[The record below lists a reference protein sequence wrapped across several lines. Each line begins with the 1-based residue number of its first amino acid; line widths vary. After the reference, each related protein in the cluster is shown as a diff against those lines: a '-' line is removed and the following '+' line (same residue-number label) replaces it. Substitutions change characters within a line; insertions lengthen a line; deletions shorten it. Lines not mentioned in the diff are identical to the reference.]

1 VLNNNILKITIIQ
14 SDMKKFLR
22 IFLLVVFVGLILGTM
37 GYLWSKSRKK
47 PVVYELKSPFISDVI
62 KKTVATGSVVPRKE
76 IEIKPKVSG
85 IVEEVYIEA
94 GQHVRK
100 GDLIARVK
108 IIPNMVELNNAESR
122 LNKAKINY
130 EDSKSIYE
138 RQKKVYEQGVI
149 PEAEFQQY
157 KISYMNALEEMET
170 AEANLQLIKEGVSKK
185 LGTSTNT
192 LIRSTI
198 EGMVLDVP
206 VEVGNSVIE
215 SNTFNEG
222 TTIASVADMGEMI
235 FEGKVDET
243 EVGKL
248 KLGMPL
254 ILTIGAIDEEKFDAE
269 LEYISPKGKEENG
282 AIQFEI
288 KADVKLKNN
297 YFIRAGYSANADIVL
312 DRRDS
317 VLVIPESLI
326 QFEKEGDSAYVE
338 IETQPQ
344 VFEKRYIKTGL
355 SDGVNIEVKEG
366 VGKDD
371 KIKGQKKEDGQK
383 LEKKG

>member
-1 VLNNNILKITIIQ
+1 MKKILKI
-14 SDMKKFLR
+14 S
-22 IFLLVVFVGLILGTM
+22 LLVIVIGAILGTM
-37 GYLWSKSRKK
+37 FFLYQKSRKK
-47 PVVYELKSPFISDVI
+47 PVVYEVKSPFISNVI

-76 IEIKPKVSG
+76 IDIKPQVSG
-85 IVEEVYIEA
+85 IVEEIFIEA
-94 GQHVRK
+94 GTHVKK

-122 LNKAKINY
+122 YNKAKINF
-130 EDSKSIYE
+130 EDSKLVYD

-149 PEAEFQQY
+149 AEAEFQQY
-157 KISYMNALEEMET
+157 RLSYMNAMEELET
-170 AEANLQLIKEGVSKK
+170 AESNLQLIKEGVSKK
-185 LGTSTNT
+185 SGQATNT

-206 VEVGNSVIE
+206 AEVGNSVIE

-254 ILTIGAIDEEKFDAE
+254 ILSIGAIEDEKFDAE

-288 KADVKLKNN
+288 KADVKIKENS
-297 YFIRAGYSANADIVL
+297 FIRAGYSANADIVL
-312 DRRDS
+312 DRKDS
-317 VLVIPESLI
+317 VMVIPESLI
-326 QFEKEGDSAYVE
+326 KFEKEGDSAYVE
-338 IETQPQ
+338 IESQPQ
-344 VFEKRYIKTGL
+344 IFEKRFIKTGL
-355 SDGVNIEVKEG
+355 SDGVNIEIKEG
-366 VGKDD
+366 LGIND
-371 KIKGQKKEDGQK
+371 KIKGEKKEE
-383 LEKKG
+383 EKKAKETENQG

>member
-1 VLNNNILKITIIQ
+1 MKKVLKILLLII
-14 SDMKKFLR
+14 
-22 IFLLVVFVGLILGTM
+22 VVGSIGGTM
-37 GYLWSKSRKK
+37 FFLYQKSKKK
-47 PVVYELKSPFISDVI
+47 PVEYEIKSPFISNVV

-76 IEIKPKVSG
+76 IDIKPQVSG
-85 IVEEVYIEA
+85 IIEEIYIEA
-94 GQHVRK
+94 GNSVKK

-122 LNKAKINY
+122 LNKAKINF
-130 EDSKSIYE
+130 EDSRMVYE

-149 PEAEFQQY
+149 PEAEFQEFRLAY
-157 KISYMNALEEMET
+157 LNAMEEHET

-185 LGTSTNT
+185 SGSATNT

-248 KLGMPL
+248 KIGMPL
-254 ILTIGAIDEEKFDAE
+254 ILSIGAIEEERFDAF
-269 LEYISPKGKEENG
+269 LEYIAPKGKEENG

-288 KADVKLKNN
+288 KADVKLKENS
-297 YFIRAGYSANADIVL
+297 FIRAGYSANADIVL
-312 DRRDS
+312 ERKDS
-317 VLVIPESLI
+317 VMVIPESLI
-326 QFEKEGDSAYVE
+326 KFEKEGDSAFVE

-344 VFEKRYIKTGL
+344 IFEKRFIKTGL

-366 VGKDD
+366 LGIED
-371 KIKGQKKEDGQK
+371 KLKGQQKEEVKKPQEASQG
-383 LEKKG
+383 

>member
-1 VLNNNILKITIIQ
+1 MKKILK
-14 SDMKKFLR
+14 
-22 IFLLVVFVGLILGTM
+22 IFLLVVVVGAIGGTM
-37 GYLWSKSRKK
+37 FFLYQKSKKK
-47 PVVYELKSPFISDVI
+47 PVVYEIESPFVSDVI

-76 IEIKPKVSG
+76 IDIKPQVSG
-85 IVEEVYIEA
+85 IIEEIYIEA
-94 GQHVRK
+94 GQNVRK

-122 LNKAKINY
+122 LNKARINF
-130 EDSKSIYE
+130 EDARLVYE

-157 KISYMNALEEMET
+157 RLTYMNALEEQET
-170 AEANLQLIKEGVSKK
+170 AESNLQLIKEGVSKK
-185 LGTSTNT
+185 SGAATNT

-254 ILTIGAIDEEKFDAE
+254 ILSIGAIEDEKYDAE
-269 LEYISPKGKEENG
+269 LEYIAPKGKEENG

-288 KADVKLKNN
+288 KADVKLKANS
-297 YFIRAGYSANADIVL
+297 FIRAGYSANADIVL

-317 VLVIPESLI
+317 VMVIPESLI
-326 QFEKEGDSAYVE
+326 KFEREGDSAYVE

-355 SDGVNIEVKEG
+355 SDGVNIEIKEG
-366 VGKDD
+366 VTKDD
-371 KIKGQKKEDGQK
+371 KIKGQKKEETKAKEEPQS
-383 LEKKG
+383 

>member
-1 VLNNNILKITIIQ
+1 
-14 SDMKKFLR
+14 MKKFLKVG
-22 IFLLVVFVGLILGTM
+22 LLVLVVCSIFGTM
-37 GYLWSKSRKK
+37 FFLYQKSKKK
-47 PVVYELKSPFISDVI
+47 PVVYEVKSPFISNIV

-76 IEIKPKVSG
+76 ILIKPQVSG
-85 IVEEVYIEA
+85 IIEELYILA
-94 GQHVRK
+94 GNQVKK

-122 LNKAKINY
+122 LSKAKINF
-130 EDSKSIYE
+130 EDAKTVYE

-149 PEAEFQQY
+149 PMAEFQQY
-157 KISYMNALEEMET
+157 KLTYMNAMEEQES
-170 AEANLQLIKEGVSKK
+170 AESNLQLIKEGVSKK
-185 LGTSTNT
+185 QGGVTNT

-215 SNTFNEG
+215 ANNFNEG

-235 FEGKVDET
+235 FKGKVDET

-254 ILTIGAIDEEKFDAE
+254 ILSIGAIEDEKFDAS
-269 LEYISPKGKEENG
+269 LEYVAPKGKEENG

-288 KADVKLKNN
+288 KANVKLKNN
-297 YFIRAGYSANADIVL
+297 NFIRAGYSANADIVL

-317 VLVIPESLI
+317 VMVIPESLI
-326 QFEKEGDSAYVE
+326 QFEKSGDSAFVE
-338 IETQPQ
+338 VEKQPQ
-344 VFEKRYIKTGL
+344 VFDKRYIKTGL
-355 SDGVNIEVKEG
+355 SDGVNIEVKDG
-366 VGKDD
+366 IKKDD
-371 KIKGQKKEDGQK
+371 KIKGAKIESTPGPKKEGAQ
-383 LEKKG
+383 G

>member
-1 VLNNNILKITIIQ
+1 
-14 SDMKKFLR
+14 MKKVLK
-22 IFLLVVFVGLILGTM
+22 IFLLVVIIGAIGGTM
-37 GYLWSKSRKK
+37 FFLYQKSRKK
-47 PVVYELKSPFISDVI
+47 PVVYEIKSPFMSDVI

-76 IEIKPKVSG
+76 IEIKPQVSG

-94 GQHVRK
+94 GQQVKK

-122 LNKAKINY
+122 LNKARINF
-130 EDSKSIYE
+130 EDAKLVYE
-138 RQKKVYEQGVI
+138 RQKKVFEQGVI
-149 PEAEFQQY
+149 PEAEFQQFRLT
-157 KISYMNALEEMET
+157 YMNAMEEQET
-170 AEANLQLIKEGVSKK
+170 AESNLQLIKEGVSKK
-185 LGTSTNT
+185 SGTATNT

-254 ILTIGAIDEEKFDAE
+254 ILSIGAIEDEKFDAE
-269 LEYISPKGKEENG
+269 LEYIAPKGKEENG

-297 YFIRAGYSANADIVL
+297 SFIRAGYSANADIVL
-312 DRRDS
+312 DRKDS
-317 VLVIPESLI
+317 VMVISESLI
-326 QFEKEGDSAYVE
+326 KFEKEGDSAYVE

-366 VGKDD
+366 VGMND
-371 KIKGQKKEDGQK
+371 KIKGQKQEEVKKAAEEDTQS
-383 LEKKG
+383 

>member
-1 VLNNNILKITIIQ
+1 
-14 SDMKKFLR
+14 MKKFLK
-22 IFLLVVFVGLILGTM
+22 IFLLVVVVAAIFGTM
-37 GYLWSKSRKK
+37 GFLYVKSKKK
-47 PVVYELKSPFISDVI
+47 PVVYEIKSPFIANVV

-76 IEIKPKVSG
+76 ILIKPQVSG
-85 IVEEVYIEA
+85 IIDELYILA
-94 GQHVRK
+94 GNQVKK

-130 EDSKSIYE
+130 EDAKTVYE
-138 RQKKVYEQGVI
+138 RQKKVFEQGVI
-149 PEAEFQQY
+149 PQAEFQQY
-157 KISYMNALEEMET
+157 KLTYMNALEEQET

-185 LGTSTNT
+185 QGNVTNT

-215 SNTFNEG
+215 ANNFNEG

-235 FEGKVDET
+235 FKGKVDET

-254 ILTIGAIDEEKFDAE
+254 ILSIGAIEDNKFDAS
-269 LEYISPKGKEENG
+269 LEYIAPKGKEENG

-288 KADVKLKNN
+288 KAKVNLKKDD
-297 YFIRAGYSANADIVL
+297 FIRAGYSANADIVL

-317 VLVIPESLI
+317 VMVIPESLI
-326 QFEKEGDSAYVE
+326 QFTKNGDSSYVE
-338 IETQPQ
+338 IEKTPQ
-344 VFEKRYIKTGL
+344 VFDKKYIKTGL
-355 SDGVNIEVKEG
+355 SDGVNIEIKEG
-366 VGKDD
+366 LKKDD
-371 KIKGQKKEDGQK
+371 KIKGQKIEEHKPEKTGQQ
-383 LEKKG
+383 G

>member
-1 VLNNNILKITIIQ
+1 MKKVLKI
-14 SDMKKFLR
+14 L
-22 IFLLVVFVGLILGTM
+22 LLVVVLGAIGGTM
-37 GYLWSKSRKK
+37 FFLYQKSKKK
-47 PVVYELKSPFISDVI
+47 PVVYEIKSPFISNVV

-76 IEIKPKVSG
+76 IDIKPQVSG
-85 IVEEVYIEA
+85 IVEEIFIEA
-94 GQHVRK
+94 GNRVKK
-100 GDLIARVK
+100 GDLIARVT

-122 LNKAKINY
+122 LNKAKINF
-130 EDSKSIYE
+130 EDSKLVYE

-149 PEAEFQQY
+149 PEAEFQQFRL
-157 KISYMNALEEMET
+157 SYMNALEEQET

-185 LGTSTNT
+185 SGAATNT

-248 KLGMPL
+248 RLGMPL
-254 ILTIGAIDEEKFDAE
+254 ILSIGAIEEEKFDAE

-297 YFIRAGYSANADIVL
+297 SFIRAGYSANADIVL
-312 DRRDS
+312 DRKDS
-317 VLVIPESLI
+317 VMVIPESLI
-326 QFEKEGDSAYVE
+326 KFEREGDSAYVE

-344 VFEKRYIKTGL
+344 IFEKRYIKTGL
-355 SDGVNIEVKEG
+355 SDGVNIEVKDG
-366 VGKDD
+366 IIISD
-371 KIKGQKKEDGQK
+371 KLKGQQK
-383 LEKKG
+383 QEEEKKKAEEESSQG

>member
-1 VLNNNILKITIIQ
+1 
-14 SDMKKFLR
+14 MKKFFK
-22 IFLLVVFVGLILGTM
+22 IALLVVIVVAIFGTM
-37 GYLWSKSRKK
+37 FFLYQKSKKK
-47 PVVYELKSPFISDVI
+47 PVIYEIKSPFISNVI

-76 IEIKPKVSG
+76 IEIKPQVSG
-85 IVEEVYIEA
+85 IIEELFIEA
-94 GQHVRK
+94 GQQVKK

-130 EDSKSIYE
+130 EDAKLVYE
-138 RQKKVYEQGVI
+138 RQKKVFEQGVI
-149 PEAEFQQY
+149 PEAEFQQFRLT
-157 KISYMNALEEMET
+157 YMNALEEQET
-170 AEANLQLIKEGVSKK
+170 AESNLQLIKEGVSKK
-185 LGTSTNT
+185 SGTTTNT

-198 EGMVLDVP
+198 EGMVLEVP

-254 ILTIGAIDEEKFDAE
+254 ILSIGAIEDEKFNAE
-269 LEYISPKGKEENG
+269 LEYIAPKGKEENG

-288 KADVKLKNN
+288 KADVKLSKSS
-297 YFIRAGYSANADIVL
+297 FIRAGYSANADIVL
-312 DRRDS
+312 DRKDS
-317 VLVIPESLI
+317 VMVIPESLI
-326 QFEKEGDSAYVE
+326 KFEKEGDSAYVE

-344 VFEKRYIKTGL
+344 IFEKRYIKTGL

-366 VGKDD
+366 VKIAD
-371 KIKGQKKEDGQK
+371 KLKGQKKEEVKKTD
-383 LEKKG
+383 EKNTQE

>member
-1 VLNNNILKITIIQ
+1 MKKVLKI
-14 SDMKKFLR
+14 LV
-22 IFLLVVFVGLILGTM
+22 LVVIIGAIGGTM
-37 GYLWSKSRKK
+37 FFLYQKSKKK
-47 PVVYELKSPFISDVI
+47 PVVYEIKSPFMSDVI

-76 IEIKPKVSG
+76 IEIKPQVSG
-85 IVEEVYIEA
+85 IVEEVFIEA
-94 GQHVRK
+94 GQRVKK

-122 LNKAKINY
+122 LNKAKINF
-130 EDSKSIYE
+130 EDAKLVYE

-157 KISYMNALEEMET
+157 RLAYMNAMEEQET
-170 AEANLQLIKEGVSKK
+170 AESNLQLIKEGVSKK
-185 LGTSTNT
+185 SGAATNT

-222 TTIASVADMGEMI
+222 TTIASVADMGQMI

-254 ILTIGAIDEEKFDAE
+254 ILSIGAIEDEKFDAE
-269 LEYISPKGKEENG
+269 LEYIAPKGKEENG

-288 KADVKLKNN
+288 KADVKLKENS
-297 YFIRAGYSANADIVL
+297 FIRAGYSANADIVL
-312 DRRDS
+312 DRKDS
-317 VLVIPESLI
+317 VMVIPESLI
-326 QFEKEGDSAYVE
+326 KFEKEGDSAFVE

-366 VGKDD
+366 IGLKD
-371 KIKGQKKEDGQK
+371 KIKGQKMEEVKKTTEEDTQS
-383 LEKKG
+383 

>member
-1 VLNNNILKITIIQ
+1 
-14 SDMKKFLR
+14 MKKVLKVL
-22 IFLLVVFVGLILGTM
+22 LLVVVVAAILGTM
-37 GYLWSKSRKK
+37 VFLYQKSRKK
-47 PVVYELKSPFISDVI
+47 PVIYETKSPFISDVV

-76 IEIKPKVSG
+76 IDIKPQVSG
-85 IVEEVYIEA
+85 IIEEIFIEA
-94 GQHVRK
+94 GNHVKK

-122 LNKAKINY
+122 LNKAKINF
-130 EDSKSIYE
+130 EDSKMVYE

-149 PEAEFQQY
+149 PEAEFQQFRLA
-157 KISYMNALEEMET
+157 YMSAMEELET
-170 AEANLQLIKEGVSKK
+170 AESHLQLIKEGVSKK
-185 LGTSTNT
+185 SGNTTNT

-248 KLGMPL
+248 RLGMPL
-254 ILTIGAIDEEKFDAE
+254 ILSVGAIEDEKFDAV
-269 LEYISPKGKEENG
+269 LEYIAPKGKEENG

-288 KADVKLKNN
+288 KADVKLKENA
-297 YFIRAGYSANADIVL
+297 FVRAGYSANADIVL
-312 DRRDS
+312 ERRDS
-317 VLVIPESLI
+317 VMVIPESLI
-326 QFEKEGDSAYVE
+326 SFEKEGDSAFVE

-344 VFEKRYIKTGL
+344 VFEKRFIQTGL
-355 SDGVNIEVKEG
+355 SDGVNIEIKTGLGITDKLKGQVKEAE
-366 VGKDD
+366 KD
-371 KIKGQKKEDGQK
+371 KKTDESSQG
-383 LEKKG
+383 

>member
-1 VLNNNILKITIIQ
+1 
-14 SDMKKFLR
+14 MKKFLK
-22 IFLLVVFVGLILGTM
+22 ISILVVIVAAIFGTLFFL
-37 GYLWSKSRKK
+37 YQKSKKK
-47 PVVYELKSPFISDVI
+47 PEVFEIKSPFVDNVI

-76 IEIKPKVSG
+76 IEIKPQVSG
-85 IVEEVYIEA
+85 IVEEIFIEA
-94 GQHVRK
+94 GQNVKK
-100 GDLIARVK
+100 GDLIARVR

-130 EDSKSIYE
+130 EDARLIYE

-157 KISYMNALEEMET
+157 RLTYMNAMEEMET
-170 AEANLQLIKEGVSKK
+170 AEANLQLIKEGVSRKS
-185 LGTSTNT
+185 GTATNT

-198 EGMVLDVP
+198 QGMVLDVP

-215 SNTFNEG
+215 ANTFNEG

-248 KLGMPL
+248 KIGMPL
-254 ILTIGAIDEEKFDAE
+254 ILTIGAIEEDKFDAE
-269 LEYISPKGKEENG
+269 LEYVAPKGKEENG

-288 KADVKLKNN
+288 KADVKLKATS
-297 YFIRAGYSANADIVL
+297 FIRAGYSANADIVL

-326 QFEKEGDSAYVE
+326 KFENEGDSAYVE

-344 VFEKRYIKTGL
+344 VFQKRYIKTGL

-366 VGKDD
+366 LTKED
-371 KIKGQKKEDGQK
+371 KIKGQKKEDAPK
-383 LEKKG
+383 PEPEKKS

>member
-1 VLNNNILKITIIQ
+1 
-14 SDMKKFLR
+14 MKKVLR
-22 IFLLVVFVGLILGTM
+22 IIVLVVIIGAIGGTM
-37 GYLWSKSRKK
+37 FFLYQKSKKK
-47 PVVYELKSPFISDVI
+47 PVIYEVKTPFISNVI

-76 IEIKPKVSG
+76 IQIKPQVSG
-85 IVEEVYIEA
+85 IVEELFIEA
-94 GQHVRK
+94 GQQVKK

-130 EDSKSIYE
+130 EDAKVVYE

-149 PEAEFQQY
+149 PEAEFQQFRLTY
-157 KISYMNALEEMET
+157 LNSVEEMES
-170 AEANLQLIKEGVSKK
+170 AESNLQLIKEGVSKK
-185 LGTSTNT
+185 AGTATNT

-254 ILTIGAIDEEKFDAE
+254 ILSIGAIDEEQFDAE
-269 LEYISPKGKEENG
+269 LEYIAPKGKEENG

-288 KADVKLKNN
+288 KADVKLKENS
-297 YFIRAGYSANADIVL
+297 FIRAGYSANADIVL
-312 DRRDS
+312 DRKDS
-317 VLVIPESLI
+317 VMVIPESLI

-366 VGKDD
+366 VGIKD
-371 KIKGQKKEDGQK
+371 KLKGQKKE
-383 LEKKG
+383 EVKKPAEEGAQG